1 MGVNWTFC
9 WFGLLS
15 VSSLQQKRLDSSKRI
30 TITDVSLFEAQNIA
44 GNIISDVETGST
56 IKKVSEKTKI

>member
-1 MGVNWTFC
+1 MNWTFC

-44 GNIISDVETGST
+44 GNIISDVETGSI

>member
-1 MGVNWTFC
+1 MNWTFC